1 MTIKDQLLADMKEAM
16 KNKDTV
22 KKDTIQMIRASI
34 LQIEKDKQITLD
46 DEGVIDTISKELKKR
61 KDVLPDYEKSGRT
74 DLLDVINREIEILL
88 CYLPSQ
94 LSEEE
99 LDTIV
104 KDTISETGATS
115 MKDMG
120 KLMPAIM
127 EKVKGRGDGRTV
139 NGLVRKYLA

>member
-139 NGLVRKYLA
+139 NVLVRKYLA

>member
-34 LQIEKDKQITLD
+34 LQIEKDKQIILD

-74 DLLDVINREIEILL
+74 DLLDTINREIEILL

-139 NGLVRKYLA
+139 NVLVRKYLA